1 MNDYS
6 WAMGK
11 TPHIKYRYHNRLSL
25 RTTMNS
31 PESAVILLAED
42 REDDVL
48 LIRKAFEK
56 AELAN
61 PIYVVRNG
69 EEAVAYLMGDAPFSN
84 RNEYPLPDLL
94 LLDLKMPKLDGF
106 ETLLW
111 IRNQP
116 GIRNIPVVILTSSEQ
131 SGDVTQAYALG
142 ANSFLVKPADFHHSI
157 ELVKLLHRY
166 WLRTSRLPQ
175 TFRPEPKCNGVP
187 PKPAS

>member
-1 MNDYS
+1 
-6 WAMGK
+6 
-11 TPHIKYRYHNRLSL
+11 
-25 RTTMNS
+25 MNS

-42 REDDVL
+42 RDDDIV

-61 PIYVVRNG
+61 PMYVVKNG
-69 EEAVAYLMGDAPFSN
+69 EEGVAYLMGEEPFSN
-84 RNEYPLPDLL
+84 RNEYPLPDLI

-116 GIRNIPVVILTSSEQ
+116 GIRNIPVVILTSSENL
-131 SGDVTQAYALG
+131 GDVTKAYALG
-142 ANSFLVKPADFHHSI
+142 ANSFLVKPVDFEHSI
-157 ELVKLLHRY
+157 ELVKVLHKY

-175 TFRPEPKCNGVP
+175 TFRPEPKINGNPSVP
-187 PKPAS
+187 SRSSKPSH